1 MVFQLSVS
9 SAILAVCNEHWEIH
23 LLLMFLNAHRQRERE
38 RGQNNL
44 ATRSILQRLTCSIQS
59 ICKIG
64 CCKHKVYHVQQNRS
78 LVNRCRPHPTPPH
91 RPAQPKETTKLVR
104 WTKARSAASA
114 RRIKQLES
122 TLDQLQAES
131 LSRNRNTEKGNERER
146 ESE

>member
-23 LLLMFLNAHRQRERE
+23 LLLMFLNAHRERE
-38 RGQNNL
+38 RGQNNR

-114 RRIKQLES
+114 RRIKQL
-122 TLDQLQAES
+122 DQLQAES
-131 LSRNRNTEKGNERER
+131 LSRNRNTGKGNERER

>member
-38 RGQNNL
+38 RGQNNR

-114 RRIKQLES
+114 RRIKQL
-122 TLDQLQAES
+122 DQLQAES
-131 LSRNRNTEKGNERER
+131 LSRNRNTGKGNERER